1 MNVIH
6 RLCVVASLSC
16 LWALHVQAQQD
27 ALPTQR
33 SEVAAANSANVTR
46 AGKWIQWRE
55 PTADGRAGTRSLPP
69 PQWARSTNL
78 ESETSFNANVRVLD
92 GDGDRETRDILG
104 WQVHIARQLL
114 ETEADDTAKALVG
127 LEMMLEEI
135 VRVIPAAAV
144 TEMKKVPLYFSPS
157 YQPGR
162 SGAEFHPGAGWLRDN
177 GRDPVMAQGV
187 EFSGV
192 HDFEAEMRR
201 MPNFALHEL
210 AHAFHFRSLP
220 DGFDNADIKAAY
232 QRAKQRGLYERVER
246 TFGNGQPNTFER
258 AYAMTNAMEYFAE
271 TTEAYF
277 SRNDFFPFTRDEL
290 VRHDPE
296 MHALLEKLWGVSDN
310 APWLSYTGG
319 QGPGKGKYVVLI
331 AAEQEYRS
339 EQSMP
344 MMAKVLAT
352 HHGFDCTVLFGVNEN
367 GEVDPTLPV
376 YPEKGREAEFKEHH
390 IPGLELLASADLVI
404 FCTRLLTLPHSELEH
419 IVQYVDSG
427 KPIIALR
434 TANHG
439 FRGPLPYKIGGR
451 QVKWGED
458 ILGGTF
464 LNHHGQW
471 QADST
476 RGIFDKAQLQHPI
489 LTGVTDIWGDSDV
502 YRTYLEGS
510 TLPADCTALVW
521 GQPLMGRKPDDLPNE
536 SLEPLPVAWVKPWE
550 TSSGKLAR
558 VFHCTMGSASD
569 FESGGLRRLVVN
581 AAYWCMGMEGA
592 ITDSSSVDIV
602 GSYQPLKSGFNY
614 KQVGVTPRPV
624 SYYR

>member
-1 MNVIH
+1 M
-6 RLCVVASLSC
+6 
-16 LWALHVQAQQD
+16 
-27 ALPTQR
+27 
-33 SEVAAANSANVTR
+33 
-46 AGKWIQWRE
+46 
-55 PTADGRAGTRSLPP
+55 
-69 PQWARSTNL
+69 
-78 ESETSFNANVRVLD
+78 
-92 GDGDRETRDILG
+92 LG
-104 WQVHIARQLL
+104 
-114 ETEADDTAKALVG
+114 
-127 LEMMLEEI
+127 EI
-135 VRVIPAAAV
+135 VRVVPATAV
-144 TEMKKVPLYFSPS
+144 TEMKKVPLYFSQS

-177 GRDPVMAQGV
+177 GRDPAMAQGV

-210 AHAFHFRSLP
+210 AHAFHFRALP
-220 DGFDNADIKAAY
+220 DGFDNAEIKAAY
-232 QRAKQRGLYERVER
+232 QRAMQGGLYDRVER
-246 TFGNGQPNTFER
+246 TLGNGKPSTFER

-277 SRNDFFPFTRDEL
+277 SRNDFFPFTREEL
-290 VRHDPE
+290 LRHDPE
-296 MHALLEKLWGVSDN
+296 MHALLKKLWGVPD
-310 APWLSYTGG
+310 AQWLTYAAGE
-319 QGPGKGKYVVLI
+319 GPGKGRHIVLI

-339 EQSMP
+339 EQSLP
-344 MMAKVLAT
+344 MMAKLLSA
-352 HHGFDCTVLFGVNEN
+352 HHGFDCTVLFGVNES

-376 YPEKGREAEFKEHH
+376 YPEKGREDEFKEHH

-404 FCTRLLTLPHSELEH
+404 FCNRLLTLPQSELLQ

-439 FRGPLPYKIGGR
+439 FRGPIPYQIDGR

-464 LNHHGQW
+464 LNHHGRW

-476 RGIFDKAQLQHPI
+476 RGIIDKDQRQHPI

-502 YRTYLEGS
+502 YRTYREGS
-510 TLPADCTALVW
+510 SLPTDCTALVW

-536 SLEPLPVAWVKPWE
+536 SLVPLPVAWVKPWK

-558 VFHCTMGSASD
+558 VFHCTMGSGND
-569 FESGGLRRLVVN
+569 FESAGLRRLVVN
-581 AAYWCMGMEGA
+581 AAYWCLGMDGSISEG
-592 ITDSSSVDIV
+592 SSVDIV

-614 KQVGVTPRPV
+614 KQLGVTPRPV